1 MTRPRYRNPDG
12 SLPHR
17 ASAVFKWGVL
27 DRLARRRAPDRRRF
41 AAPRVP
47 NDGAALRRN
56 VSEPLLTWV
65 GHATWLIQLAGVNLL
80 IDPIWARIVAGFVP
94 RRSAP
99 GVALADLPRI
109 DGVLVTHNH
118 RDHMDLPTLR
128 HFAAAPLAVVPLGL
142 GPALR
147 RLGYRE
153 VRELDWWQTVRAGKV
168 AITLVPSQ
176 HWSRRG
182 LIDTNATLWGGFVIE
197 GGGRRVY
204 HSGDTAY
211 FDGFREIARRVGSPD
226 AALLPI
232 GAYEPEWFMRRQHM
246 NPEDALR
253 AAGDLDARRILPMHW
268 GTYQLTDEWLGEPPQ
283 RLVAAAAKDPRLL
296 ARLTLCPIGVTE
308 RI

>member
-1 MTRPRYRNPDG
+1 MPRYRNLDG
-12 SLPHR
+12 SLPH
-17 ASAVFKWGVL
+17 SAAIVFKWGVL
-27 DRLARRRAPDRRRF
+27 DRLAGRRTPDRRPF
-41 AAPRVP
+41 EVPRVA

-56 VSEPLLTWV
+56 ISEPLVTWV
-65 GHATWLIQLAGVNLL
+65 GHATWLVQLAGVNLL
-80 IDPIWARIVAGFVP
+80 VDPVWAEIVAGVVP

-99 GVALADLPRI
+99 GVALAALPPI
-109 DGVLVTHNH
+109 DVVLVTHNH
-118 RDHMDLPTLR
+118 RDHMDLSTLR
-128 HFAAAPLAVVPLGL
+128 HFSAAPLAAVPLGL
-142 GPALR
+142 GRPLR

-182 LIDTNATLWGGFVIE
+182 LTDINATLWGGFVIE

-211 FDGFREIARRVGSPD
+211 FDGFREIARRLGSPD

-246 NPEDALR
+246 TPEDALM
-253 AAGDLDARRILPMHW
+253 AAHDLDAGRILPMHW
-268 GTYQLTDEWLGEPPQ
+268 GAYQLTDEWLGEPPQ
-283 RLVAAAAKDPRLL
+283 RVVAAAEKDPRLL
-296 ARLTLCPIGVTE
+296 ERLTLCPVGAIE
-308 RI
+308 RV